1 MAQVIKIK
9 RSTTTAVPSALQQG
23 ELAYSSNSD
32 KFFIGNPGSGDVTVV
47 GGKLYVD
54 MLDHSAGVLTASSA
68 LIVDSNS
75 KINQLKV
82 DNITIDGNTI
92 VSTDVNGDL
101 SITPNGTGNL
111 ILDGQNWPQAD
122 GDADQYLKTDG
133 LGQLYWAPVPSGS
146 FTLQD
151 NQGTPNSDTFVT
163 GETLVFAGGTDI
175 ETTVSDNQV
184 TIDYVGSTNLGTI
197 ADGSSLTITS
207 DAGTNASIPAA
218 TTTAW
223 GAMTDEDKSKLDG
236 IAAGAQ
242 VNVATN
248 ITVAEG
254 ENTVEIA
261 SSTGSNDS
269 IASATQSLAGVMS
282 AADKTKLDGVA
293 TGAQVNVATNIT
305 VTEGVST
312 VEIGSSTGTN
322 GSIDAATQFLAGVM
336 SSADKTKLDGLV
348 IDSTV
353 QAYDDE
359 LAAIASVTSAANTLA
374 YFTGAGTADTTP
386 ITSYARSLLDDT
398 TAAAARST
406 LNVDQAGTDNST
418 DVTLAAGGKTYV
430 TLNAGQELVIN
441 AVNLGTDVA
450 GTLPISALSANSVT
464 IGTDTIGLG
473 ATQTD
478 LNGLTH
484 IDVDNLALDG
494 NTISSTDT
502 DGDITLS
509 PNGTGVV
516 DVSSSRITGVAE
528 PVNSSD
534 AATKGYVDAVAEG
547 LHVHEAVH
555 TYVDTPLATITGGAV
570 TYNNGTA
577 GVGATLTLA
586 VALDLVGGDLDGD
599 TDITTGDRVIIAGEA
614 TAAHNGIYVVT
625 STTVLTRAEDFDSAT
640 EMAGGD
646 FVFVTHGTQYAD
658 TGWVLG
664 EAVETLGTDP
674 VDFIQFSGAGTF
686 TAGDGLDLTG
696 TEFSVNVAT
705 NGGIEISSD
714 NLQLKSSLG
723 GTGLTY
729 ANGVLDVDSS
739 QTQITELG
747 TITTGVWNGTTI
759 GTQYGGS
766 GLTTYATGDLLYASS
781 ANTLA
786 KLSKPTAD
794 DSSLRMS
801 SAGVPSWSNEVDGG
815 TY

>member
-9 RSTTTAVPSALQQG
+9 RSNTTAVPSSLAQG
-23 ELAYSSNSD
+23 ELAYSSDSN
-32 KFFIGNPGSGDVTVV
+32 KFFIGNPGSGDVTVI
-47 GGKLYVD
+47 GGKLYID
-54 MLDHSAGVLTASSA
+54 MLDHTAGVVTASSA
-68 LIVDSNS
+68 LVVDSNS
-75 KINQLKV
+75 KIDLLNV
-82 DNITIDGNTI
+82 DNITIDGNSI

-101 SITPNGTGNL
+101 SIAPDGSGNL
-111 ILDGQNWPQAD
+111 ILDGLNWPQAD
-122 GDADQYLKTDG
+122 GTADQYLKTNG
-133 LGQLYWAPVPSGS
+133 SGQLSWENIPSGQ
-146 FTLQD
+146 FTVE
-151 NQGTPNSDTFVT
+151 GTLDTDTETFTTGNNTLKFTGTGPVT
-163 GETLVFAGGTDI
+163 SAITAST
-175 ETTVSDNQV
+175 NQV
-184 TIDYVGSTNLGTI
+184 EVTFTVD
-197 ADGSSLTITS
+197 D
-207 DAGTNASIPAA
+207 A
-218 TTTAW
+218 TTT
-223 GAMTDEDKSKLDG
+223 TKG
-236 IAAGAQ
+236 IA
-242 VNVATN
+242 
-248 ITVAEG
+248 
-254 ENTVEIA
+254 
-261 SSTGSNDS
+261 S
-269 IASATQSLAGVMS
+269 
-282 AADKTKLDGVA
+282 
-293 TGAQVNVATNIT
+293 
-305 VTEGVST
+305 
-312 VEIGSSTGTN
+312 
-322 GSIDAATQFLAGVM
+322 F
-336 SSADKTKLDGLV
+336 
-348 IDSTV
+348 
-353 QAYDDE
+353 DDTFF
-359 LAAIASVTSAANTLA
+359 SVTSGVVTSSKPAAIYDA
-374 YFTGAGTADTTP
+374 AGTPTLRTG
-386 ITSYARSLLDDT
+386 ITSGQIQSLI
-398 TAAAARST
+398 
-406 LNVDQAGTDNST
+406 NVDPAGTDNST

-430 TLNAGQELVIN
+430 TLNAGQELVIG
-441 AVNLGTDVA
+441 AVDLSTDVT

-478 LNGLTH
+478 LNGLTSL
-484 IDVDNLALDG
+484 DVDNLALDG

-555 TYVDTPLATITGGAV
+555 AYVDTPLATITGGAV
-570 TYNNGTA
+570 TYDNGTA

-586 VALDLVGGDLDGD
+586 VALDLAGGDLDGD

-664 EAVETLGTDP
+664 EPVETLGTDP
-674 VDFIQFSGAGTF
+674 VDFIQFSGAGVF

-696 TEFSVNVAT
+696 TEFSVNVAA

-729 ANGVLDVDSS
+729 TNGVLDVDSS
-739 QTQITELG
+739 QTQVTALG

-766 GLTTYATGDLLYASS
+766 GLTTYATGDILYASS

-786 KLSKPTAD
+786 KLGKPTVD